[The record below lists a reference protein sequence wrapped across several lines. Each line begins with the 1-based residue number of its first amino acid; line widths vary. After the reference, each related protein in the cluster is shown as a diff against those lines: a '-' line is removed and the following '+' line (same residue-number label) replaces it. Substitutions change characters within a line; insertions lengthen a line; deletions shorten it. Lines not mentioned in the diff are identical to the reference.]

1 MIKCNKNKFSD
12 VILLKFYLPETFP
25 NITLETQEVEIT
37 LFQCCFTV
45 VTLKQHWIKVISTP
59 CVCRV
64 FIWTPIP
71 TCLWTLGTLCK
82 RDSLVIHLKIRKQ
95 LLKVAPSEKLSLN
108 FKSVNI
114 NNLQFH
120 PLLLNV
126 LVLYLQFFKP
136 KGF

>member
-12 VILLKFYLPETFP
+12 VILLNFTYLKRFQI
-25 NITLETQEVEIT
+25 ITLETQEVEIT
-37 LFQCCFTV
+37 LFQCYFTV

-59 CVCRV
+59 CVYRV